1 MLFKRFSEIQPP
13 ASGIDRA
20 RILCE
25 RGVDGYPERE
35 FGGDLSP
42 FALTKE
48 CN

>member
-25 RGVDGYPERE
+25 RGVDGYLERE
-35 FGGDLSP
+35 IGGNP
-42 FALTKE
+42 AHVALTKAR
-48 CN
+48 N

>member
-25 RGVDGYPERE
+25 RGVDGYLERE
-35 FGGDLSP
+35 FGINP
-42 FALTKE
+42 APIALTKE
-48 CN
+48 RN